1 MHYEV
6 LNAMCAMTQKYGTP
20 NGSKERK
27 EHQRETHL
35 LWIRMKTAILMKE
48 NGQLYTN
55 GLNKG
60 TCP

>member
-6 LNAMCAMTQKYGTP
+6 LKAMCAMTQKYSTP

-35 LWIRMKTAILMKE
+35 PWMKTAILIKE

-60 TCP
+60 TCL